1 VSPKIRLQKFLA
13 EAGVASRRSG
23 EALITS
29 GRITVNG
36 QVVTTLGTRID
47 PGSDRVMFDGRA
59 VRPRRKL
66 YVALNKPAGYLCTR
80 HDPHSRRTVAGLLP
94 KEWDELYPVGRLDFE
109 TEGLLFLTNDG
120 DFCLRLTH
128 PRYGIPKTYL
138 TEVEGPLPIERL
150 VEMTR
155 GVEDSGE
162 RLRAD
167 TARLLSS
174 DNTRSVLEL
183 VLREGKNR
191 EVRRLMAAL
200 NLNVLHLRRVQVGPI
215 KLGELPSGKWRTL
228 NPGEIRALLAT
239 APPAAG
245 KPEN

>member
-1 VSPKIRLQKFLA
+1 MRPKVRLQKFLA
-13 EAGVASRRSG
+13 DAGVASRRSG

-29 GRITVNG
+29 RRITVNG

-47 PGSDRVMFDGRA
+47 PTSDRVTFDGRV

-80 HDPHSRRTVAGLLP
+80 HDPHSRRTVAELLP

-174 DNTRSVLEL
+174 DNTRSILEL

-215 KLGELPSGKWRTL
+215 KLGELPVGKWRTL
-228 NPGEIRALLAT
+228 NPREISALLST

-245 KPEN
+245 SPGI